1 MTNISVRARLFALV
15 LGMAALL
22 VVVGG
27 MGFYATGSAIHDLQ
41 ETYEQQ
47 TIPMREVARLRRL
60 IVENESHVF
69 RAFQHNPAFDYAK
82 LHNHPVAEHT
92 DSIEKN
98 IKWADET
105 WKDLIPHLDPASQET
120 KLAKE
125 IQPLYEE
132 FIGEV
137 LRPAISRLKAG
148 DFTTESVATF
158 LKGNASY
165 GGKMNQA
172 FRELAEAQQNAVKEH
187 YDTSLASGTRL
198 RNLSITIMVIGSSL
212 ALLVAFLTIHSIVGP
227 LNEMRTVID
236 RAASQNDFTGSITVT
251 GHNEIADTARAFNT
265 MMATLRTSLTDLKQ
279 NMISVDDALM
289 TLATSSDQAARAST
303 STSESASAMAASVE
317 QMSVSITS
325 VSDSTNEALNISE
338 SAGQSAETGG
348 KVIDTT
354 VAEIEKIALVID
366 DVSTTIKALGES
378 SDRISSVVQ
387 VIKDVADQTNLLAL
401 NAAIEAARAGEAGRG
416 FAVVADEVRKLAERT
431 STATGEIA
439 AMINNIQSCSRSA
452 VDNMEHTVAQVGRGT
467 QHAREAGQAIVSI
480 REGSSQV
487 VRVVHD
493 IADAMSEQGAA
504 SQDIARRVENVAQAS
519 EESNASVQQAANAV
533 RNIRETSARM
543 RATAERFKVYPAR
556 LRTRADTLR
565 RSAFFSS

>member
-1 MTNISVRARLFALV
+1 MNNISVRTRLFALV
-15 LGMAALL
+15 LGMAGLL

-27 MGFYATGSAIHDLQ
+27 MGFYATGSAIDDLQ

-82 LHNHPVAEHT
+82 LHNHPVTEHT
-92 DSIEKN
+92 DNIEKN

-105 WKDLIPHLDPASQET
+105 WKDLIPHLDPASQEA

-125 IQPLYEE
+125 IQPLYEN
-132 FIGEV
+132 FVSEV
-137 LRPAISRLKAG
+137 LRPVAARLKAG

-158 LKGNASY
+158 LKANATY
-165 GGKMNQA
+165 GAKMNQA
-172 FRELAEAQQNAVKEH
+172 FRELAEAQQSAVKEH
-187 YDTSLASGTRL
+187 YETSLASSTSL
-198 RNLSITIMVIGSSL
+198 RNLSITIMVIGSAL
-212 ALLVAFLTIHSIVGP
+212 ALLIAFLTIRSIVGP
-227 LNEMRTVID
+227 LNQMRTVID
-236 RAASQNDFTGSITVT
+236 RAASQNDFTGSINID
-251 GHNEIADTARAFNT
+251 GHNEIADTAHAFNT

-289 TLATSSDQAARAST
+289 TLAASSDQAAKASM

-317 QMSVSITS
+317 EMSVSISS
-325 VSDSTNEALNISE
+325 VSDSTNEAMNISE

-348 KVIDTT
+348 KVIDNT
-354 VAEIEKIALVID
+354 VAEIEKIALVIGE
-366 DVSTTIKALGES
+366 VSTTIKALGES

-431 STATGEIA
+431 SNATGEIA
-439 AMINNIQSCSRSA
+439 AMINNIQTCSRSA
-452 VDNMEHTVAQVGRGT
+452 VDNMEHTVVQVGKGT
-467 QHAREAGQAIVSI
+467 QHAQEAGRAIVSI
-480 REGSSQV
+480 REGSAKV

-519 EESNASVQQAANAV
+519 EESNASVQQAAIAV

-543 RATAERFKVYPAR
+543 RATAERFKV
-556 LRTRADTLR
+556 
-565 RSAFFSS
+565 

>member
-22 VVVGG
+22 AVVGG
-27 MGFYATGSAIHDLQ
+27 MGFYATGSAINDLQ

-60 IVENESHVF
+60 MVENESHVF

-82 LHNHPVAEHT
+82 LHNHPTTEHT
-92 DSIEKN
+92 DNIDKN
-98 IKWADET
+98 IKWSEET
-105 WKDLIPHLDPASQET
+105 WKDLILHLDPASQEA

-125 IQPLYEE
+125 IQPQYEG
-132 FIGEV
+132 FISEV
-137 LRPAISRLKAG
+137 LSPAVSRLKAG

-158 LKGNASY
+158 LKGNANY
-165 GGKMNQA
+165 GSKMNQA
-172 FRELAEAQQNAVKEH
+172 FRELAEAQQKAVKEH
-187 YDTSLASGTRL
+187 YDTSLANSSQM
-198 RNLSITIMVIGSSL
+198 RNLSITIMVIGSAM
-212 ALLVAFLTIHSIVGP
+212 ALLVAFLTIRSIVGP
-227 LNEMRTVID
+227 LNQMRSVID
-236 RAASQNDFTGSITVT
+236 RAASQNDFTGSINID
-251 GHNEIADTARAFNT
+251 GHNEIADTAHAFNT
-265 MMATLRTSLTDLKQ
+265 MMATLRVSLTDLKQ

-289 TLATSSDQAARAST
+289 TLAASSDQAAKAST

-317 QMSVSITS
+317 EMSVSISS

-348 KVIDTT
+348 KVIDNT

-366 DVSTTIKALGES
+366 EVSTTIKALGES

-387 VIKDVADQTNLLAL
+387 VIRDVADQTNLLAL

-452 VDNMEHTVAQVGRGT
+452 VDNMEHTVAQVGKGT
-467 QHAREAGQAIVSI
+467 QHAQEAGRAIVSI
-480 REGSSQV
+480 REGSAKV

-519 EESNASVQQAANAV
+519 EESNASVQQAAYAV
-533 RNIRETSARM
+533 RNIREISARM
-543 RATAERFKVYPAR
+543 RATAERFKV
-556 LRTRADTLR
+556 
-565 RSAFFSS
+565 

>member
-1 MTNISVRARLFALV
+1 MTDISVRARLFALV

-22 VVVGG
+22 AVVGG
-27 MGFYATGSAIHDLQ
+27 LGFYSTGSAIHDLQ

-60 IVENESHVF
+60 NVENEGHIF

-82 LHNHPVAEHT
+82 LHNHPVTEHT
-92 DSIEKN
+92 DTIEKN
-98 IKWADET
+98 LKWADET
-105 WKDLIPHLDPASQET
+105 WKDLIAHLDPASQET
-120 KLAKE
+120 RLAKE
-125 IQPLYEE
+125 ILPLYES
-132 FIGEV
+132 FVSEV
-137 LRPAISRLKAG
+137 LRPAVVRLKAG

-165 GGKMNQA
+165 GSKMNNA
-172 FRELAEAQQNAVKEH
+172 FRDLTEAQQNAVKEH
-187 YDTSLASGTRL
+187 YENSLATSSRL
-198 RNLSITIMVIGSSL
+198 RNLSITIMVIGSAL
-212 ALLVAFLTIHSIVGP
+212 ALLIAFLTIRSIVGP

-236 RAASQNDFTGSITVT
+236 RAASQNDFTGSINVS
-251 GHNEIADTARAFNT
+251 GHNEIADTAHAFNT

-279 NMISVDDALM
+279 GMVSVDDALL
-289 TLATSSDQAARAST
+289 TLATSSDQAARASM

-317 QMSVSITS
+317 EMSVSITS
-325 VSDSTNEALNISE
+325 VSDSTNEALNISQ
-338 SAGQSAETGG
+338 SAGQSADAGG
-348 KVIDTT
+348 RVIDTT
-354 VAEIEKIALVID
+354 VIEIEKIAEVING
-366 DVSTTIKALGES
+366 VSTTIKALGES

-439 AMINNIQSCSRSA
+439 AMVNNIQSCSRSA
-452 VDNMEHTVAQVGRGT
+452 VDNMEHTVTQVSRGT
-467 QHAREAGQAIVSI
+467 QNAQEAGRAIVSI
-480 REGSSQV
+480 REGSAQV

-493 IADAMSEQGAA
+493 IADAMSEQGTA

-519 EESNASVQQAANAV
+519 EESSASVQQAAMAV
-533 RNIRETSARM
+533 RDIRETSARM
-543 RATAERFKVYPAR
+543 RATAERFKV
-556 LRTRADTLR
+556 
-565 RSAFFSS
+565 

>member
-1 MTNISVRARLFALV
+1 LAYNAIANIKNIGNIMNNISVRTRLFALV

-27 MGFYATGSAIHDLQ
+27 MGFYTTGSAIHDLQ
-41 ETYEQQ
+41 DTYEQQ

-82 LHNHPVAEHT
+82 LHDHAVTAHT
-92 DSIEKN
+92 DNIEKN

-105 WKDLIPHLDPASQET
+105 WKDLFLHLDPASQET

-125 IQPLYEE
+125 IQPIYEN
-132 FIGEV
+132 FVNEV
-137 LRPAISRLKAG
+137 LRPVVARLKAG

-158 LKGNASY
+158 LKDNASY
-165 GGKMNQA
+165 GAKMNQS
-172 FRELAEAQQNAVKEH
+172 FRDLAEAQQNAVKEH
-187 YDTSLASGTRL
+187 YETSLASSTRL
-198 RNLSITIMVIGSSL
+198 RNLSIAIMVAGSAL
-212 ALLVAFLTIHSIVGP
+212 ALLLAFLTIRSVVGP

-236 RAASQNDFTGSITVT
+236 RAASQNDFTGSINVA
-251 GHNEIADTARAFNT
+251 GHNEIADTAQAFNT

-289 TLATSSDQAARAST
+289 TLATSSDQAARASM

-317 QMSVSITS
+317 EMSVSITS

-338 SAGQSAETGG
+338 AAGRSAETGG
-348 KVIDTT
+348 KVIDNT
-354 VAEIEKIALVID
+354 VVEIEAIAQVIGE
-366 DVSTTIKALGES
+366 VSTTIKALGDS

-387 VIKDVADQTNLLAL
+387 VIRDVADQTNLLAL

-439 AMINNIQSCSRSA
+439 SMIDNIQSCSRSA
-452 VDNMEHTVAQVGRGT
+452 VDNMEHTVTQVGRGT
-467 QHAREAGQAIVSI
+467 QHAQEAGQAIVSI
-480 REGSSQV
+480 REGSAQV

-519 EESNASVQQAANAV
+519 EESSASVQQAANAV

-543 RATAERFKVYPAR
+543 RATAERFKV
-556 LRTRADTLR
+556 
-565 RSAFFSS
+565 

>member
-22 VVVGG
+22 AVVGG
-27 MGFYATGSAIHDLQ
+27 MGFYATGSAINDLQ

-82 LHNHPVAEHT
+82 LHNHAVTEHT
-92 DSIEKN
+92 DNIEKN
-98 IKWADET
+98 IKLADET

-125 IQPLYEE
+125 IQPLYEN
-132 FIGEV
+132 FVSEV
-137 LRPAISRLKAG
+137 LRPVAARLKAG

-158 LKGNASY
+158 LKANASY
-165 GGKMNQA
+165 GAKMNRA
-172 FRELAEAQQNAVKEH
+172 FLELAEAQQNAVKMH
-187 YDTSLASGTRL
+187 YENSLANATRL
-198 RNLSITIMVIGSSL
+198 RNLSITIIVVGSALSL
-212 ALLVAFLTIHSIVGP
+212 LLAFLTIRSVVGP
-227 LNEMRTVID
+227 LNEMRSVID
-236 RAASQNDFTGSITVT
+236 RAANQNDFTGSINVS
-251 GHNEIADTARAFNT
+251 GHNEIADTAQSFNT

-289 TLATSSDQAARAST
+289 TLATSSDQAARASM
-303 STSESASAMAASVE
+303 STSEAASAMAASVE
-317 QMSVSITS
+317 EMSVSITS
-325 VSDSTNEALNISE
+325 VSASTNEALNISE

-348 KVIDTT
+348 KVIDST
-354 VAEIEKIALVID
+354 VTEIEKIAVVID
-366 DVSTTIKALGES
+366 QVSGTIKALGES

-387 VIKDVADQTNLLAL
+387 VIRDVADQTNLLAL

-439 AMINNIQSCSRSA
+439 AMINNIQTCSRSA
-452 VDNMEHTVAQVGRGT
+452 VDNMEHTVTQVGRGT
-467 QHAREAGQAIVSI
+467 QQAQEAGQAIVSI
-480 REGSSQV
+480 REGSAQV

-519 EESNASVQQAANAV
+519 EESSASVQQAANAV

-543 RATAERFKVYPAR
+543 RATAERFKV
-556 LRTRADTLR
+556 
-565 RSAFFSS
+565 